1 MVFPLP
7 LDALTVSQGAEEDNV
22 HEPLAEMLM
31 NWLPFTASTSED
43 LKVTVTTASGV
54 TGLSFPPPLPLL
66 LPLPPPQAAASNMVV
81 ASSAASSMFLAGFTA
96 IQELQ

>member
-1 MVFPLP
+1 VVFPLP
-7 LDALTVSQGAEEDNV
+7 LDALTVSHGAEEDNV
-22 HEPLAEMLM
+22 HEPVAEMLM
-31 NWLPFTASTSED
+31 NWLPFAASTSMD

-54 TGLSFPPPLPLL
+54 TGFSFPPP